1 MQPRNLFS
9 VAVLA
14 AFLSAPAQADLLSRL
29 GGLAYYDTDAGI
41 TWLADADYAKTSGY
55 DGDGLMTWEQANAWA
70 AGLNIA
76 GVTGWRLPYTLQPD
90 TSCGVQAFGAS
101 LGSNCIGSELGNLFY
116 NVLGGKAT
124 IAISDSHND
133 NYELFSNI
141 RISGYWSATE
151 FSGDPLGQTA
161 WAFGMG
167 GVQVYVNKSS
177 FEPHAWAVRDGDIA
191 AVPVPAAIWLYGFGL
206 GLVACLRRYGQKN

>member
-1 MQPRNLFS
+1 MQPRNLCS
-9 VAVLA
+9 IAVLA
-14 AFLSAPAQADLLSRL
+14 AFSVAPAQAELLSRL

-55 DGDGLMTWEQANAWA
+55 DNDGLMTWDQANAWA

-76 GVTGWRLPYTLQPD
+76 GVTGWHLPYTQQPD
-90 TSCGVQAFGAS
+90 ASCGVQAFGAS
-101 LGSNCIGSELGNLFY
+101 LGNNCEGSELGNLFY
-116 NVLGGKAT
+116 NVLGGSST

-133 NYELFSNI
+133 NYDLFSNI

-161 WAFGMG
+161 WTFGMG
-167 GVQVYVNKSS
+167 GVQIYVNKSS
-177 FEPHAWAVRDGDIA
+177 FEPHAWAVRDGDVA
-191 AVPVPAAIWLYGFGL
+191 AVPVPAAIWLYGAGL
-206 GLVACLRRYGQKN
+206 GLLAYLRRYG